1 MSARRHQVATY
12 GEVTG
17 LLRSRLPS
25 FDSQETEWGF
35 QRTQVDMK
43 KGYVVT
49 NYSALRIR
57 LSFYFLALGEK
68 FLSVWTRRLHKE
80 EVDTK

>member
-1 MSARRHQVATY
+1 MSAQRHQVATY

-25 FDSQETEWGF
+25 FDSQETEWGI

-43 KGYVVT
+43 EGYVVT

-57 LSFYFLALGEK
+57 LRSYFLASGGS
-68 FLSVWTRRLHKE
+68 F
-80 EVDTK
+80 